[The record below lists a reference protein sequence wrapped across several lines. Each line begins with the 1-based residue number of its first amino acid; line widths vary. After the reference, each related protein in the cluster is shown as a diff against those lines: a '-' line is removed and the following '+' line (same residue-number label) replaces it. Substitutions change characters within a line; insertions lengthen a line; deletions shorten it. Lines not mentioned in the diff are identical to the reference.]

1 MNPTFS
7 TDQYSSETNTRSLRV
22 AIVACTIFLG
32 AFLLFQVQP
41 IMGKYILPWFGG
53 SPGVWTTCMLV
64 FQLLLFGGY
73 AYAHTL
79 SSLFGLRTQA
89 TIHASLLILA
99 ACTLPITPDVSW
111 KPTGDESPSLSIIL
125 LLLAKVGAPYF
136 MLSSTGPLLQ
146 SWLGQTRCIDQPY
159 RLYSLSNFGS
169 LLALLS
175 FPFLVE
181 PNLSSYQQSV
191 LWSSSF
197 ILYAVLCGIISY
209 LVSRSERTLDQKA
222 LPTVH
227 EKYLTRAPFPIQAG
241 WFVLAAIASVLLLA
255 TTNQVCMDTAVVPF
269 LWVLPLAIY
278 LVTFI
283 LAFEHE
289 RWYQRRPYIMLG
301 CISFIAL
308 FAIKG
313 LNLEVDLWVE
323 VTAYFSGLFFS
334 CMVCHGELYQRR
346 PQPHE
351 LTRFYITIAAG
362 GAFGGILVG
371 IIAPSIFR
379 TFLEWQ
385 IGLLSVIAIFVWTYL
400 DESQAWK
407 KRFSLPLRLAIVTLV
422 VCITVA
428 TVSWS
433 SHRPGTLKETRNFFG
448 VLTVVE
454 TSDSKTHQPIRKLV
468 HGRIV
473 HGSQFLN
480 PELCATP
487 TTYYSRNSG
496 VGQLLLSLKTTGRKI
511 GVVGLGAGTL
521 AAYGQPGDTFRFYE
535 INPDVIDL
543 ANRYFHYLP
552 GCPAKTETIVGD
564 ARLLLEREPDQ
575 EFDCLVLDAFSGDA
589 IPVHLLTSEAIDTYQ
604 RHLKDR
610 GVLAIHISN
619 LYFDLRPIV
628 AGLAH
633 RAGMELIVIENKGTT
648 DNAQDSTWA
657 ILSRDPSVIARL
669 DPKVQSAKPQSRFV
683 IWTDDR
689 SNLLEVL
696 R

>member
-1 MNPTFS
+1 
-7 TDQYSSETNTRSLRV
+7 
-22 AIVACTIFLG
+22 
-32 AFLLFQVQP
+32 
-41 IMGKYILPWFGG
+41 
-53 SPGVWTTCMLV
+53 
-64 FQLLLFGGY
+64 
-73 AYAHTL
+73 
-79 SSLFGLRTQA
+79 
-89 TIHASLLILA
+89 
-99 ACTLPITPDVSW
+99 
-111 KPTGDESPSLSIIL
+111 
-125 LLLAKVGAPYF
+125 
-136 MLSSTGPLLQ
+136 
-146 SWLGQTRCIDQPY
+146 
-159 RLYSLSNFGS
+159 
-169 LLALLS
+169 
-175 FPFLVE
+175 
-181 PNLSSYQQSV
+181 
-191 LWSSSF
+191 
-197 ILYAVLCGIISY
+197 
-209 LVSRSERTLDQKA
+209 
-222 LPTVH
+222 
-227 EKYLTRAPFPIQAG
+227 
-241 WFVLAAIASVLLLA
+241 
-255 TTNQVCMDTAVVPF
+255 
-269 LWVLPLAIY
+269 
-278 LVTFI
+278 
-283 LAFEHE
+283 
-289 RWYQRRPYIMLG
+289 
-301 CISFIAL
+301 
-308 FAIKG
+308 
-313 LNLEVDLWVE
+313 
-323 VTAYFSGLFFS
+323 
-334 CMVCHGELYQRR
+334 
-346 PQPHE
+346 
-351 LTRFYITIAAG
+351 
-362 GAFGGILVG
+362 
-371 IIAPSIFR
+371 
-379 TFLEWQ
+379 
-385 IGLLSVIAIFVWTYL
+385 
-400 DESQAWK
+400 
-407 KRFSLPLRLAIVTLV
+407 
-422 VCITVA
+422 
-428 TVSWS
+428 
-433 SHRPGTLKETRNFFG
+433 
-448 VLTVVE
+448 
-454 TSDSKTHQPIRKLV
+454 LV

>member
-1 MNPTFS
+1 MNP
-7 TDQYSSETNTRSLRV
+7 QSSEHQTSSESNPRSLRI

-79 SSLFGLRTQA
+79 SSLFGLRAQA
-89 TIHASLLILA
+89 TIHAALLILA
-99 ACTLPITPDVSW
+99 ACTLPIAPDVSW

-191 LWSSSF
+191 LWSASF
-197 ILYAVLCGIISY
+197 ILYVLLCGIISY
-209 LVSRSERTLDQKA
+209 LVSHSERTVDQGA
-222 LPTVH
+222 FSIDRPQSV
-227 EKYLTRAPFPIQAG
+227 TRTAFPIQAG

-289 RWYQRRPYIMLG
+289 RWYQRRAYIMLA

-308 FAIKG
+308 FSLKG
-313 LNLEVDLWVE
+313 LHLEVDLWIE
-323 VTAYFSGLFFS
+323 VSAYFSGLFFS

-385 IGLLSVIAIFVWTYL
+385 IGLLSVIAIFAWTYL
-400 DESQAWK
+400 DESKAWK
-407 KRFSLPLRLAIVTLV
+407 ERFSLPLRLSMVSTAI
-422 VCITVA
+422 CITVTA
-428 TVSWS
+428 VSWS

-454 TSDSKTHQPIRKLV
+454 TSDPQTQEPIRNLV

-473 HGSQFLN
+473 HGSQFLS
-480 PELCATP
+480 PELSPTP

-496 VGQLLLSLKTTGRKI
+496 VGQLLLSMTNSGRKI

-552 GCPAKTETIVGD
+552 RCTAKIETIVGD
-564 ARLLLEREPDQ
+564 ARLLLERESDQ
-575 EFDCLVLDAFSGDA
+575 DFDCLVLDAFSGDA
-589 IPVHLLTSEAIDTYQ
+589 IPVHLLTSEALETYR
-604 RHLKDR
+604 RHINDQ

-628 AGLAH
+628 EGLAH
-633 RAGMELIVIENKGTT
+633 RAGMELIVIENKGIS

-657 ILSRDPSVIARL
+657 ILSRDPAVIAKL
-669 DPKVQSAKPQSRFV
+669 SPKGASTKPQSKLV